1 MQQCVSQISVIQNIR
16 KMFASPCSTD
26 IIGPSTSAS
35 EDDTLK
41 VCVCHVVT
49 PIFRLCQVFGILPVT
64 FRENKPRRTGSTVGQ
79 LYQFH
84 KNSTGQDSKDGGG
97 KIGGITTN
105 QQKKKECQ
113 AFSSWIS
120 FPSIANIL
128 WVFGYAS
135 VTTWAFSQLHLI
147 LRVYFEG
154 TDLYTFGT
162 QTICLY
168 AQANLILINAF
179 MQREKFCEIWAL
191 LLQILKKLFLNPC
204 FKLNQFENNS
214 KPSESPPQPQFPLV
228 PPVTALHNFVV
239 ASTLLHHLE
248 YQCPSNHQTQA
259 TTPFI
264 ENDNQFIKQ
273 GYQLQKRFKQLKVI
287 SFVIMIIIIIL
298 STSHVVTFF
307 NLVFTACFDK
317 TVEDSGLDS
326 VVFGK
331 PPCPLNNFLLLLQKC
346 CYGMIDFVQQSVALL
361 FGTLCMVICF
371 FFGELEEQ
379 LEKLFKSFNCGGK
392 MTTESAGVPLYR
404 HLQVQHLRLL
414 YDDLSRVCRLM
425 SQCFG
430 LAIISVLITSVV
442 SITCALYSFALYSG
456 AIEKSERENV
466 LRFYVIWAF
475 HGWFG
480 CFSLILVLIP
490 GQLITNAVN

>member
-1 MQQCVSQISVIQNIR
+1 MQQCVSKTSVIQNIQ
-16 KMFASPCSTD
+16 KMITSPCSND
-26 IIGPSTSAS
+26 ITSGG
-35 EDDTLK
+35 EDNTLK
-41 VCVCHVVT
+41 ICVCHVVT

-64 FRENKPRRTGSTVGQ
+64 FQEYKRKRSGSSVGQ
-79 LYQFH
+79 LYQFQENSSGH
-84 KNSTGQDSKDGGG
+84 GPEKNGGEM
-97 KIGGITTN
+97 IGGIAAN
-105 QQKKKECQ
+105 HQKKKECQ
-113 AFSSWIS
+113 AFSRWIS

-128 WVFGYAS
+128 WVLGYAG
-135 VTTWAFSQLHLI
+135 VTAWALSQLNLI

-168 AQANLILINAF
+168 TQANLILINAF
-179 MQREKFCEIWAL
+179 MQRETFCEIWVL
-191 LLQILKKLFLNPC
+191 LLQILKKLFQKPSYQ
-204 FKLNQFENNS
+204 LNQIQKTSN
-214 KPSESPPQPQFPLV
+214 PPETPPPKFPLV
-228 PPVTALHNFVV
+228 PPVTALHNFAV

-248 YQCPSNHQTQA
+248 YQTQA
-259 TTPFI
+259 TIPVIQT
-264 ENDNQFIKQ
+264 DNPNIKR
-273 GYQLQKRFKQLKVI
+273 GYQLHKRFKLLKII
-287 SFVIMIIIIIL
+287 SLVIMIIIIIL

-307 NLVFTACFDK
+307 HLVFTACFDK
-317 TVEDSGLDS
+317 TVEDKGLES
-326 VVFGK
+326 VIFGK

-361 FGTLCMVICF
+361 FGTLCMVIWI

-379 LEKLFKSFNCGGK
+379 LEKLLKSFNNRGK
-392 MTTESAGVPLYR
+392 VTTEPACIPTPLYR

-425 SQCFG
+425 SKGFG

-456 AIEKSERENV
+456 AIEKSERESV
-466 LRFYVIWAF
+466 VRFYVIWAF